1 MNENEEFA
9 LRARLEHEESARIRG
24 LFNYTYDALP
34 HLMTY
39 NESHEDVKKIISGEI
54 KYDDIPMDIENE
66 AYKGMA
72 WKDQALVVRRNQGK
86 EPLCE
91 ALDMRACKKEEC
103 TLYVA
108 PGSKGLNGEVITQ
121 VPLCREF
128 KMAFKK

>member
-1 MNENEEFA
+1 MNENEELA
-9 LRARLEHEESARIRG
+9 LRARLEEEESSRVRG

-39 NESHEDVKKIISGEI
+39 NDSHEDVKKVISGEI
-54 KYDDIPMDIENE
+54 KYDNLPLEIENE

-72 WKDQALVVRRNQGK
+72 WKDQARIVKQNQGK

-91 ALDMRACKKEEC
+91 ALTMQTCKKEEC
-103 TLYVA
+103 PIYIA
-108 PGSKGLNGEVITQ
+108 PGSKGLKGEVITQ

-128 KMAFKK
+128 QMAFKK